1 MHKHL
6 LRKRS
11 KKGPTVESAPA
22 SLKGRSSERSCPVAS
37 HRIALQGVHGHDCVQ
52 LGRTGRVSRGARYA
66 RAVQRGT
73 FRTTMQKKYSTRNTP
88 PRNTP
93 KPLLPSPTHYPRS
106 PLSLR
111 AGIPFPTA
119 SMFVDRKSPQFF
131 YGVHEE
137 LSQQAHHHGRGVR
150 SVQAVLQCGGKIS
163 GMRGLE

>member
-119 SMFVDRKSPQFF
+119 SMFVDRKSHQFF
-131 YGVHEE
+131 YG
-137 LSQQAHHHGRGVR
+137 SARGALTASASPWPWGAYSAGCVAVR
-150 SVQAVLQCGGKIS
+150 G
-163 GMRGLE
+163 ED